1 MGRRALMALDRLGE
15 LGPAE
20 LKEEWA
26 RCQGAPAPAITPD
39 LLRLGIAYRLQEK
52 KQGGLS
58 RESKRLLCQA
68 SAVTLQVNATAAPPR
83 RLSPGTRLVRDWRGT
98 GHTVTVLD
106 DCFEYDGRTW
116 RSLTAIAK
124 AITGTHRNGP
134 RFFGLTGDAA

>member
-1 MGRRALMALDRLGE
+1 MGRRALMTLDRLEE
-15 LGPAE
+15 LGPLD

-26 RCQGAPAPAITPD
+26 RCHGAPAPSLTPD

-58 RESKRLLCQA
+58 RESKRLLRQA
-68 SAVTLQVNATAAPPR
+68 ITIAHQDNAMAPSPR
-83 RLSPGTRLVRDWRGT
+83 RLSPGTRLVRDWHGT

-106 DCFEYDGRTW
+106 DGFEYDARIW

-134 RFFGLTGDAA
+134 RFFGLSGDSA

>member
-1 MGRRALMALDRLGE
+1 MGRRALMTLDRLGE

-26 RCQGAPAPAITPD
+26 RCHGAPAPSVTPD
-39 LLRLGIAYRLQEK
+39 LLRLSIAYKLQER
-52 KQGGLS
+52 KQRGLS
-58 RESKRLLCQA
+58 RESKRLLRQA
-68 SAVTLQVNATAAPPR
+68 VAIAQLDHAVASPPR
-83 RLSPGTRLVRDWRGT
+83 RLTPGTLLVRDWHGT

-106 DCFEYDGRTW
+106 DGFEYDGHSW

-124 AITGTHRNGP
+124 AITGSHRNGP

>member
-1 MGRRALMALDRLGE
+1 MGRRALMTLDRLDE

-26 RCQGAPAPAITPD
+26 RCYGAPAPTVTPE

-52 KQGGLS
+52 KQCGLS
-58 RESKRLLCQA
+58 RESRRLLRQA
-68 SAVTLQVNATAAPPR
+68 AAMARQDNAAAVPPR
-83 RLSPGTRLVRDWRGT
+83 RLTPGTRLVRDWHGA

-106 DCFEYDGRTW
+106 EGFEYDGRTW

-134 RFFGLTGDAA
+134 RFFGLSGDAA

>member
-1 MGRRALMALDRLGE
+1 MTLERLAE
-15 LGPAE
+15 IGPAE

-26 RCQGAPAPAITPD
+26 RCHGAPAPSVTPD

-52 KQGGLS
+52 KKGGLS
-58 RESKRLLCQA
+58 RESKRLLRQA
-68 SAVTLQVNATAAPPR
+68 IAVARQDNAMAAPPR
-83 RLSPGTRLVRDWRGT
+83 RLTPGTRLVRDWHGV
-98 GHTVTVLD
+98 GHTVVVLD
-106 DCFEYDGRTW
+106 EGFEYDGRTW